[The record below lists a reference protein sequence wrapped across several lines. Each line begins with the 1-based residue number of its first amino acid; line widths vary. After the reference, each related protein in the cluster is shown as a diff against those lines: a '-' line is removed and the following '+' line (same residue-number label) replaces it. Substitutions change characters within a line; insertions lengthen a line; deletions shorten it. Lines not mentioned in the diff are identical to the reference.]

1 MNEADANDNLAAK
14 RPRVSFEFFPAKTG
28 DGETALRST
37 VKRLEALDPEFVGD
51 LRSRWFHA

>member
-1 MNEADANDNLAAK
+1 MNEAGANDNLAAK

-37 VKRLEALDPEFVGD
+37 VKRLEALNPEFVS
-51 LRSRWFHA
+51 LTY